1 MKSIKVILTYGIY
14 EKICNSI
21 KRILIRNLN
30 GRDISTK
37 GSKYGYSSKYLK
49 SDSNIIDVLTH
60 EEHHRDTIKNLRAFR
75 IKYPNNIIIG
85 HLNVN
90 SIRNKFELL

>member
-1 MKSIKVILTYGIY
+1 MKFIKVILTYGTY

-30 GRDISTK
+30 GRDI
-37 GSKYGYSSKYLK
+37 SKYGYSSKYLK

-60 EEHHRDTIKNLRAFR
+60 EEHHRDTIKNLRTFR
-75 IKYPNNIIIG
+75 IKYPNNITIG

>member
-14 EKICNSI
+14 EKICKSI

-37 GSKYGYSSKYLK
+37 SSKYGYSFKCLK
-49 SDSNIIDVLTH
+49 SDSNITDVLTH
-60 EEHHRDTIKNLRAFR
+60 EEHHRDTIKNLRTFR

>member
-37 GSKYGYSSKYLK
+37 GSKYGHSSKYLK

-60 EEHHRDTIKNLRAFR
+60 EEHHRDTIKNLRTFR